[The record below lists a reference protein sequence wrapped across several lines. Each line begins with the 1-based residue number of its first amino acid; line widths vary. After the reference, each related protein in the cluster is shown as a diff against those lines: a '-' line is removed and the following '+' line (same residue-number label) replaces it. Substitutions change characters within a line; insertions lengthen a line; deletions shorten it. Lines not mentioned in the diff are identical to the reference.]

1 MKAARKEE
9 LAKASPGKRIDLIAV
24 VSDLVGN
31 EQTLHPLG
39 RIVALPSLLY
49 GLDVAAVPPPALV
62 LVVVAATGQAP
73 CVILELHLLG
83 GKVIDPAAE
92 EFKVLF
98 EIGVGAEIESVEVGV
113 LAVDI
118 AIGVAVAAIGNVGK
132 ESPDKAGVGQVDGDL
147 LENLLGVQKVILA
160 RLLLLDRLLSKA
172 VALQC
177 EVAIAGLHWVVQD
190 NDGVGAEVSLVREL
204 ILQQGR
210 GGVRAKI
217 HRLVP
222 SDAVVVDVDLPK
234 HLHHFHLNLVSVET
248 GGIIVETGIAVPTLD
263 DEIGLVGLREREGVR
278 NFQNAISD
286 VEAEERSRHHLR
298 QRLLTM
304 LYNFQQ
310 GLEGKLRNEQK
321 GGTCV
326 RNIMCANF

>member
-31 EQTLHPLG
+31 EQALHPLG

-73 CVILELHLLG
+73 CVILELQLLG

-98 EIGVGAEIESVEVGV
+98 KIGVGAEIEPVEVGV

-118 AIGVAVAAIGNVGK
+118 SIGVAVAAIGDVGK

-147 LENLLGVQKVILA
+147 LENFLGVQKVILA
-160 RLLLLDRLLSKA
+160 RLLFLDRLLGKA
-172 VALQC
+172 VALEC
-177 EVAIAGLHWVVQD
+177 EVAIAGLHWIVQD

-222 SDAVVVDVDLPK
+222 ADAVVVDVDLPK
-234 HLHHFHLNLVSVET
+234 HLHHFHLKLVS
-248 GGIIVETGIAVPTLD
+248 VETGIAVPTLD
-263 DEIGLVGLREREGVR
+263 DQIGLVGLRERERVR
-278 NFQNAISD
+278 NFQNAIAN
-286 VEAEERSRHHLR
+286 VEAQERSRHHLR

-310 GLEGKLRNEQK
+310 GLE
-321 GGTCV
+321 V
-326 RNIMCANF
+326 S